1 MICERKRSCVLR
13 LQSVFESDR
22 QCAGASASKS
32 PRNAACKQGGVLNVQ
47 HKESPASASAQEG
60 AYIPSA
66 VRLFHQSRWLPEV
79 TLSCTGPMGVACRR
93 AGNCQTLRDVADML
107 REYGEEPGPAPDD
120 PGTLLTHQ
128 TGTLGAKQA
137 LLAAL
142 AAECRRDDVQLI
154 LACHEF
160 ELPGDV
166 PDGDRPPTLPLVVCY
181 LRCRSRDVQIT
192 NTESSSVLHS
202 KAVSSVRVEPQ
213 ALAQERVQQYQRF
226 AADWCRVLDVSA
238 AKFARRRSDQL
249 RKAAR
254 RSIVED
260 LLGYGLPPEFAPG
273 R

>member
-1 MICERKRSCVLR
+1 MICDAKRKGTV
-13 LQSVFESDR
+13 
-22 QCAGASASKS
+22 
-32 PRNAACKQGGVLNVQ
+32 NVQ
-47 HKESPASASAQEG
+47 HKESPASAATQEG
-60 AYIPSA
+60 TRISGA
-66 VRLFHQSRWLPEV
+66 VRLFHQSRWLPDV
-79 TLSCTGPMGVACRR
+79 SLSCTGPMGVACRR
-93 AGNCQTLRDVADML
+93 AGNCHTLRDVADML
-107 REYGEEPGPAPDD
+107 RDYAEEPGPSPDD
-120 PGTLLTHQ
+120 PGALLTHR

-160 ELPGDV
+160 ELPDDV
-166 PDGDRPPTLPLVVCY
+166 PDGGRPPTLPLVVCY

-192 NTESSSVLHS
+192 AAESSSILHS

-238 AKFARRRSDQL
+238 ATFARRRSDQL
-249 RKAAR
+249 RQAAR